1 MRWAWLAVAL
11 ALSACGTPRGSA
23 QAAGDGWKAVLE
35 WSPAR
40 LRALQPA
47 RLVLRVVDGSGR
59 PVQLEDLRAQAD
71 MPEMSH
77 DPDPVQFRKTGQGTY
92 EATHKFSMDGRWRI
106 RVTASGP
113 GGKLD
118 ASFELSVGGP

>member
-11 ALSACGTPRGSA
+11 TLSACGTPAGSA

-47 RLVLRVVDGSGR
+47 RLVLRVVDGSGQ
-59 PVQLEDLRAQAD
+59 PVELEDLRAQAD

-77 DPDPVQFRKTGQGTY
+77 DPDPVQFRRTGQGTY
-92 EATHKFSMDGRWRI
+92 EATHEFSMDGRWRI
-106 RVTASGP
+106 RLTASWP